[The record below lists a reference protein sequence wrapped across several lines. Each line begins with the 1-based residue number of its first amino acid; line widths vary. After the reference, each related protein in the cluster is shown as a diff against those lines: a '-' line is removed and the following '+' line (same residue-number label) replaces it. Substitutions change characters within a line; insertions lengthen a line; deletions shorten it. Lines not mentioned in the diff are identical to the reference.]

1 MSMHEWYEVV
11 WGVELPGNIDE
22 DRLVAFVENH
32 RNDLLKCVDASIFPN
47 VDDKSEVIDFAKYYE
62 TDDSYGINA
71 MLADIIGM
79 KYIGATRD
87 EYGCLY
93 IGIFEW
99 SIFPWNKD
107 SVSSEYMSLTQE
119 EVESAIKPVVEELYG
134 TCPKFCEHTVWNYG

>member
-87 EYGCLY
+87 EYGDR
-93 IGIFEW
+93 
-99 SIFPWNKD
+99 K
-107 SVSSEYMSLTQE
+107 SV
-119 EVESAIKPVVEELYG
+119 V
-134 TCPKFCEHTVWNYG
+134 